1 MRPVGEI
8 RAAIEAA
15 VQAKGRGTYIDF
27 ADAAQ
32 VGYDAAKQ
40 AIKDMVRA
48 RRLVPVDHQTLP
60 HSKRPLL
67 VYEFSEASNEP
78 QMDLLQAMRGW
89 AATS

>member
-8 RAAIEAA
+8 RSAIERA
-15 VQAKGRGTYIDF
+15 VQAKGRGTYIDL

-48 RRLVPVDHQTLP
+48 RRLIPVDHQTLP

-67 VYEFSEASNEP
+67 VYEFREASNEP
-78 QMDLLQAMRGW
+78 QMDLLKAMRCW
-89 AATS
+89 AETS